1 MLLVGMK
8 GECGENESKTS
19 LVSAGDEVVGAVE
32 ETTSLHVEYHNATS
46 YSPFTS
52 RHAKRRTLFAIDALY
67 WYKARLRLIHPFIHL
82 SLILFVTCLS
92 TCRMDTLIDI

>member
-32 ETTSLHVEYHNATS
+32 ETTSLQAISELSRGGVVRMRGTTS
-46 YSPFTS
+46 LEVAGG
-52 RHAKRRTLFAIDALY
+52 RG
-67 WYKARLRLIHPFIHL
+67 RLGGGRGGGNDLVRGHWWAQD
-82 SLILFVTCLS
+82 VT
-92 TCRMDTLIDI
+92 